1 MDKMDKVVSINR
13 DMFLGWYSDAQYS
26 ERIPEV
32 VAFVV
37 GVISTVGLP
46 QLILSV
52 YGGVITF
59 VVLAGATLV
68 GTLIGLV
75 VYQQVPYQ
83 LPHCVDAVTVAQSPP
98 YKGNQIAARRA

>member
-1 MDKMDKVVSINR
+1 MDKVDKVVSINR

-52 YGGVITF
+52 YGGVLTL
-59 VVLAGATLV
+59 VAVAGATLV
-68 GTLIGLV
+68 GALIGLV
-75 VYQQVPYQ
+75 VYQQGPYQ
-83 LPHCVDAVTVAQSPP
+83 LPHCVDAVTMAQSPP
-98 YKGNQIAARRA
+98 YEGNKIVARRA